1 MINLTYILG
10 SYIIGGAL
18 SYLYAE
24 HNIHKDIS
32 HFKQSLLYTLGFIF
46 RPVILGIMELE
57 KLKSKYLICKSIKQI
72 NKQLDRIEEAIPLV
86 SEKEKNILLKSK
98 EYWENMLKILNG
110 EFYE

>member
-10 SYIIGGAL
+10 GYIIGGAL

-46 RPVILGIMELE
+46 RIQWKIVRKRWLLG
-57 KLKSKYLICKSIKQI
+57 
-72 NKQLDRIEEAIPLV
+72 
-86 SEKEKNILLKSK
+86 
-98 EYWENMLKILNG
+98 
-110 EFYE
+110 

>member
-32 HFKQSLLYTLGFIF
+32 HFKQSLLYALGFIF
-46 RPVILGIMELE
+46 RPVILGIM
-57 KLKSKYLICKSIKQI
+57 
-72 NKQLDRIEEAIPLV
+72 
-86 SEKEKNILLKSK
+86 
-98 EYWENMLKILNG
+98 
-110 EFYE
+110 

>member
-46 RPVILGIMELE
+46 RPVIVGIMELE
-57 KLKSKYLICKSIKQI
+57 KLKSKYLIYKSIKQI
-72 NKQLDRIEEAIPLV
+72 NKQLDRIEEVIPLV
-86 SEKEKNILLKSK
+86 SEKEKIILLKSK
-98 EYWENMLKILNG
+98 EYWENMLKILSG